1 MKQYESEHYLFHY
14 NEHSTAER
22 DLSLIVQTQ
31 EACFR
36 YICDVLRV
44 EPDYKLNYF
53 LCETPEEVARVYGDC
68 EPCNGFAYA
77 PDKIYAVYNDKT
89 RCIGFHEDAHLVSWL
104 IAHNESP
111 AVKEGLAMYFD
122 RKWWNIPNQE
132 WVAHYLKTGR
142 YEPVSRLLDMD
153 YFYSTDCSLSY
164 PVMGAFTD
172 WLISSFGM
180 DRYLAFY
187 RTEGNPAEVLQSVY
201 GKTPEEMDSA
211 FTGYIRLF
219 GTDPAVE
226 ARIKDL
232 LQEAEIL

>member
-53 LCETPEEVARVYGDC
+53 LCKTPEEVARVYGDC

-142 YEPVSRLLDMD
+142 YEPVSRLLDFFSSID
-153 YFYSTDCSLSY
+153 WCTFDFG
-164 PVMGAFTD
+164 GASKFA
-172 WLISSFGM
+172 L
-180 DRYLAFY
+180 L
-187 RTEGNPAEVLQSVY
+187 L
-201 GKTPEEMDSA
+201 
-211 FTGYIRLF
+211 YIPITLGAIILKRLTKHRF
-219 GTDPAVE
+219 CPTYAPG
-226 ARIKDL
+226 
-232 LQEAEIL
+232 